1 MEVGRINR
9 RGFNFNVA
17 PSLVGIQCPLISRV
31 GDVRRCVGNL
41 RCKEWIW
48 RCRARVGGV
57 EYGQRVSDQR
67 SELWSKDQG
76 FRSKDQRVRNN
87 RVKY

>member
-1 MEVGRINR
+1 M
-9 RGFNFNVA
+9 
-17 PSLVGIQCPLISRV
+17 
-31 GDVRRCVGNL
+31 
-41 RCKEWIW
+41 
-48 RCRARVGGV
+48 

-87 RVKY
+87 KVKY